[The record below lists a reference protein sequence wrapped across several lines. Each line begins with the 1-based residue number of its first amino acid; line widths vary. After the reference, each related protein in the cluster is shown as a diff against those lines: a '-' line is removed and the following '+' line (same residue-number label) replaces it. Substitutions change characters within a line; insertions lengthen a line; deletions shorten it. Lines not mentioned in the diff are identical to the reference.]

1 MIEEDTLYMRKY
13 NMENRLNTLLVL
25 VLLFNN
31 ISNSY
36 SGETNNN
43 QLFSI
48 NTQNNISFNSTEI
61 KNNNIVIENSNG
73 INSDSE
79 DDMESK
85 LDIPINKIK
94 LFKDNHNNFIKKL
107 KNASNRYKKNYKNIK
122 LKINSTITE
131 LNDIAD
137 SIFFNHNNITSELHN
152 YINHLIKLR
161 ENFILPTGRSYSRNT
176 KLYKLEKT
184 IKDCIYE
191 SNKTLLQIISINK
204 NDDIQSDN
212 DSIYINNTLHKELSP
227 IEIFQY
233 NHNYTLNILQ
243 NIINNSNYSSD
254 INNIIQSAIKQL
266 MYMMGKVTKN
276 SKLSIHDDDNWK
288 IIAQRKEYVRVLH
301 ELKENMGKY
310 GIIENDIINDIIN
323 NALITT
329 KIIIHIIIPD

>member
-1 MIEEDTLYMRKY
+1 MNNKFNILSA
-13 NMENRLNTLLVL
+13 LI
-25 VLLFNN
+25 LLFNTV
-31 ISNSY
+31 SNSY
-36 SGETNNN
+36 SSETSNN
-43 QLFSI
+43 QLFGI
-48 NTQNNISFNSTEI
+48 NTQNNMCLDSTEI
-61 KNNNIVIENSNG
+61 QNNNIVIENNNG

-79 DDMESK
+79 DDMESE
-85 LDIPINKIK
+85 LDISINKIK
-94 LFKDNHNNFIKKL
+94 LFKDNHNNIIKKL

-191 SNKTLLQIISINK
+191 SNKTLLQITSINK

-233 NHNYTLNILQ
+233 NHNYTLNMLQ
-243 NIINNSNYSSD
+243 NIINNSNYSND
-254 INNIIQSAIKQL
+254 INNIIQRAINQL

-276 SKLSIHDDDNWK
+276 SQLSIHADDNWK
-288 IIAQRKEYVRVLH
+288 IISQRKEYVRVLH

-310 GIIENDIINDIIN
+310 EIIENDIINNIIH

-329 KIIIHIIIPD
+329 KIIINIIIPD